1 MCPPPIASSDVT
13 MTTSPPAVTT
23 AAASNLVDMGEAPT
37 MVPTSMVPVITS
49 TPLPVAGDTT
59 GQPVI
64 SKEMI
69 SVIEAVLKNK
79 DVIGVLDSS
88 LRKDQPSMPTLTS
101 QFQNVDQSSG
111 MSMCSLPDSGITTD
125 PVTTPAGSSPDVGT
139 AIVTSSFQSNNK
151 VAITFSVPV
160 LTSTTHTTPNII
172 SEALTS
178 QGPLQSTGVTAA
190 NTSFDGSFGGG
201 STNSSFDQG
210 GFSSEGAV
218 IVTEGAI
225 SCQLA
230 SSLTN
235 SNAHPMNAGAN
246 ISIGDGDNG
255 TPSGAVKKYI
265 CEHQGCTK
273 AYRYKKDV
281 IRHMKMKHGS
291 QPMRY
296 EQKEVTESF
305 MRKHG
310 CSQCTKMY
318 AHRKDLLRHQR
329 DVHSPDA
336 MVRREALKTNQKR
349 YPCEH
354 PNCHKYYVHKKDL
367 IRHRRND
374 HSDTTETKDM
384 HIPEPVSPSQLSPG
398 PSKRQRTW
406 SASNKVVSMKPETA
420 AEPTSVSDH
429 DMPWVSVVREGNV
442 AAAMATSDA
451 DTLESDCALFNT
463 TTANTETSNSS
474 LISLLN
480 VNPPIDGTST
490 ASVHPLFSAVTSIAQ
505 DTTAPSTENNN

>member
-1 MCPPPIASSDVT
+1 VPSLIASSDVT

-23 AAASNLVDMGEAPT
+23 AAAGNAGNLVDMGETPIL
-37 MVPTSMVPVITS
+37 VPTSMVTTGQSVITS
-49 TPLPVAGDTT
+49 TPLPATSDTQT
-59 GQPVI
+59 VI

-69 SVIEAVLKNK
+69 SVIEAVLKNRA
-79 DVIGVLDSS
+79 LDSS
-88 LRKDQPSMPTLTS
+88 LQKDQPFMSS
-101 QFQNVDQSSG
+101 QFHNADQSTG
-111 MSMCSLPDSGITTD
+111 VCVCSLPDSG
-125 PVTTPAGSSPDVGT
+125 VTTVTTTADPSPDVGT
-139 AIVTSSFQSNNK
+139 ATVTSSFQSNNK

-160 LTSTTHTTPNII
+160 LTSTTH
-172 SEALTS
+172 SAQALTF
-178 QGPLQSTGVTAA
+178 QGPLQSTGATS
-190 NTSFDGSFGGG
+190 TSFDGSFGG
-201 STNSSFDQG
+201 STSSSFDQA
-210 GFSSEGAV
+210 GFPSEGAV

-230 SSLTN
+230 STLTN
-235 SNAHPMNAGAN
+235 NNAHSMNVGAN
-246 ISIGDGDNG
+246 NSVSDGG

-296 EQKEVTESF
+296 EQKEVAESF

-336 MVRREALKTNQKR
+336 MMRREALKTNQKR

-384 HIPEPVSPSQLSPG
+384 HIPEPVIPSQLSPG

-406 SASNKVVSMKPETA
+406 SGSNKIVSMKPETA
-420 AEPTSVSDH
+420 AEPTSVSD
-429 DMPWVSVVREGNV
+429 MPWVSVVREGNV
-442 AAAMATSDA
+442 AAALATSDANTA
-451 DTLESDCALFNT
+451 DTLESGCALFNT
-463 TTANTETSNSS
+463 TAANSETNDSS

-480 VNPPIDGTST
+480 VNPGTST
-490 ASVHPLFSAVTSIAQ
+490 ASVHPLFSAVTSMAQ
-505 DTTAPSTENNN
+505 DTTAPTENNS